1 MATGYV
7 LPRAQCSQ
15 NACYC
20 TWTCCMLTRRPTDV
34 LRRRP
39 TAHLWCPTD
48 SYILRMLAENWMH
61 CTHLR
66 CVAHAAIYAEQR
78 AADAEAMTNTRLLK
92 QPATADI
99 IGTDYT
105 TKNW

>member
-1 MATGYV
+1 
-7 LPRAQCSQ
+7 
-15 NACYC
+15 
-20 TWTCCMLTRRPTDV
+20 
-34 LRRRP
+34 
-39 TAHLWCPTD
+39 
-48 SYILRMLAENWMH
+48 MH

-99 IGTDYT
+99 IGTDYKELT
-105 TKNW
+105 CHGLTCPLVVILDSSILVFIIYNDNYC